1 MKKTLN
7 STKRTMAHV
16 FGVFVLSC
24 LAHVAT
30 GKAATLNVVVA
41 GYFGGNRLAA
51 LSTVLPDNTA
61 VDFGVFFSGGSF
73 TSAAALSTALA
84 SVTTD
89 AGMQNFRSNNGWVSF
104 GSGLV
109 SGGAGDFTL
118 LWDLNEASKG
128 PGFGTEFELNPTTA
142 NNPTYGTQLNGQNLV
157 GKIPYVWVQ
166 TPGATSE
173 YGLFVSNQAFPAAGF
188 GAILQVDMADVGDS
202 AFGVTSLFGLVKSD
216 GTGIATQAIPEP
228 SSASL
233 ALFSAGLFALLRRR
247 TSTVNP

>member
-41 GYFGGNRLAA
+41 GYFGGNRLAD

-89 AGMQNFRSNNGWVSF
+89 AGMQNFRCIS
-104 GSGLV
+104 
-109 SGGAGDFTL
+109 
-118 LWDLNEASKG
+118 
-128 PGFGTEFELNPTTA
+128 
-142 NNPTYGTQLNGQNLV
+142 
-157 GKIPYVWVQ
+157 
-166 TPGATSE
+166 
-173 YGLFVSNQAFPAAGF
+173 
-188 GAILQVDMADVGDS
+188 
-202 AFGVTSLFGLVKSD
+202 
-216 GTGIATQAIPEP
+216 
-228 SSASL
+228 
-233 ALFSAGLFALLRRR
+233 
-247 TSTVNP
+247 